1 MQVMARR
8 MVLAGTGALAA
19 ASLSAVLLLRKPAPP
34 VVELSGSEPQPKL
47 LGMEALQRIA
57 PPVAAPAIGFGD
69 AAGGRH
75 TLAEFRGKGVV
86 LNVWATWCAP
96 CVAEMP
102 ALAALA
108 RQAAAPGIVVVPLS
122 IDRGG
127 ADAVRRF
134 YAAHGIKDLGIWTD
148 PNGDAGRALGV
159 AGVPSTYLI
168 DRQGREVA
176 LFQGPADWGSAA
188 AFSTIRSLI
197 G

>member
-8 MVLAGTGALAA
+8 MVLAGTGGLAA
-19 ASLSAVLLLRKPAPP
+19 VSLAVALLLRKPAPH
-34 VVELSGSEPQPKL
+34 VATLSDSEPRPKL
-47 LGMEALQRIA
+47 LGMDALRRIVPPTPA
-57 PPVAAPAIGFGD
+57 PMIGFGD
-69 AAGGRH
+69 AAGVRH

-108 RQAAAPGIVVVPLS
+108 QKAALAGIVVLPLS

-127 ADAVRRF
+127 AEAVRRF
-134 YAAHGIKDLGIWTD
+134 YDAHGIKGLGIWTD

-159 AGVPSTYLI
+159 AGVPSTFII
-168 DRQGREVA
+168 DRQGREA
-176 LFQGPADWGSAA
+176 GLFQGPADWGSAA
-188 AFSTIRSLI
+188 ALSAISGLV